1 MLTSHIM
8 LRRLKKDVL
17 EEIPPLQRSCI
28 SVLPDPKN
36 LKVLH
41 AHPALLHR
49 RREQYCSDLGPRCL
63 LH

>member
-17 EEIPPLQRSCI
+17 EEIPPLQRSRI

-36 LKVLH
+36 LKVFD

-49 RREQYCSDLGPRCL
+49 RREQ
-63 LH
+63 